1 MKTSLFGAALSVLLL
16 VACNPSADTK
26 SPEATPPRADTAAVH
41 APDAVTGPVDAA
53 AATPP
58 VAGDN
63 TAVNAAID
71 RLLGD
76 HAKYQA
82 VIEAYQKAVTD
93 GDKAAVAA
101 LVNYPLA
108 ATINGKQTSIP
119 DAMAFVGH
127 YDQII
132 TPAIANAVK
141 AQQYSLL
148 AVSGKGVMF
157 GSGETWINGIC
168 KAGSA
173 DCSEFDVKVIAIQPG
188 A

>member
-1 MKTSLFGAALSVLLL
+1 MKTSLFAAALTAFLLA
-16 VACNPSADTK
+16 ACNPSADTK
-26 SPEATPPRADTAAVH
+26 SPGAIPPSDTVTAPAPDVISPADVAAV
-41 APDAVTGPVDAA
+41 PPPIAA
-53 AATPP
+53 
-58 VAGDN
+58 DN

-76 HAKYQA
+76 HAKYQS
-82 VIEAYQKAVTD
+82 VIEAYQEAVTD

-108 ATINGKQTSIP
+108 VTIDGKQASIP

-132 TPAIANAVK
+132 TPAIANVIK
-141 AQQYSLL
+141 AQQYPVLT
-148 AVSGKGVMF
+148 VSGKGVMF

-168 KAGSA
+168 KPGSA

-188 A
+188 G